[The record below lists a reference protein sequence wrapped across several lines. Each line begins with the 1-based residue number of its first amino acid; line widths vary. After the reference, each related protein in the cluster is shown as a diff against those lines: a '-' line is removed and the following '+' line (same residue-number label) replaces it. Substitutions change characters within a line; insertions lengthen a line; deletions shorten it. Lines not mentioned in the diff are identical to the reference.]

1 MALIP
6 RRASPQALAP
16 AEHPES
22 RGRDDLMVIDGFI
35 TPSRALF
42 GTVNT
47 TSGTPRFPI
56 GMSHIMVAE
65 ETVGVFVNRLHNV
78 ERELTKISQLGFK
91 LDQDIEAGYHQLQGV
106 GQVQSATIEEIRS
119 IQALHYQHLRLTREL
134 DQSHQSA
141 SAQIRESI
149 QALHEHHQQQAQQAS
164 AQFHNLGAYV
174 NDWRETMENDS
185 RQRDSNLEQRIIGI
199 ENRLSAFESRLHQLD
214 QQIQKHL
221 DLHGKQY
228 RLMRSKLEDQRS
240 KLEAHINALT
250 MQIGNLHQFTGEV
263 SERYHQIPQNMVT
276 EEILA
281 ERISQVNAFH
291 IQRFNQ
297 AQEEWR
303 AEMDEVRTSVAP
315 LLRAFEESTL
325 QQADDVDIPGLQQ
338 NFENEQIR
346 IEPGSNPGPS
356 GYESDS
362 TTPTP
367 TPVPAIPSIKSTQRP
382 ATDTE
387 KAGVHPMRLLM
398 GSVVTQKGGSPIE
411 GISTAAP
418 SGNIGYGILDSRV
431 RDTLAKHLQ
440 QPKFSG
446 KGEDWE
452 EFIRQWTR
460 WWKYSGVDEELKADF
475 FVPLLNKELHSLC
488 QRLITQ
494 GHGYDQIYALLDKQ
508 FQGLKNRFTAR
519 HKWENLKLPQEIS
532 LMVYTSWYIEWGLL
546 GLEVPDLSP
555 AEMKDRYMKALPSN
569 KLQSLLLEQE
579 KRNSRG
585 IKFDSVHDWN
595 LFIEEDCRRRDFV
608 KALSKQVQDPPGQGK
623 VQGIRAV
630 EQIRPKKKDCPF
642 CKRNGVKEDYRRNHD
657 EKDCYTKRRL
667 NLRKNAVAPSTV
679 NPFHPRGQTQ
689 VGQRNPQIGKNI
701 EGEQKS
707 EPGTCFTC
715 KKQGHWAK
723 DCPGIKQKEPSGSKA
738 EDQKD

>member
-1 MALIP
+1 MALVP
-6 RRASPQALAP
+6 RRASPQPMAP
-16 AEHPES
+16 VEHPES
-22 RGRDDLMVIDGFI
+22 RGRDDLMVIDGFT
-35 TPSRALF
+35 TPSRTLF
-42 GTVNT
+42 GTVVQ

-78 ERELTKISQLGFK
+78 ERELSKISQLGIK

-106 GQVQSATIEEIRS
+106 GEVQSATIEEIRS

-141 SAQIRESI
+141 SAQIRETI

-164 AQFHNLGAYV
+164 AQFDNLGTYV

-221 DLHGKQY
+221 DLYGKQY
-228 RLMRSKLEDQRS
+228 KLIRSKLEDQQS
-240 KLEAHINALT
+240 KLEANINALT

-263 SERYHQIPQNMVT
+263 SERYHAMKQGMVT

-281 ERISQVNAFH
+281 ERLSQVTAFH
-291 IQRFNQ
+291 FQRIDK
-297 AQEEWR
+297 AQQEWR
-303 AEMDEVRTSVAP
+303 DEMDEVRTSVAP

-325 QQADDVDIPGLQQ
+325 PQADIDIPGLHQ
-338 NFENEQIR
+338 NFEDEEIC
-346 IEPGSNPGPS
+346 IEPGSNPDQS

-362 TTPTP
+362 ISAKPLPIPPVAPTKN
-367 TPVPAIPSIKSTQRP
+367 TERPAIN
-382 ATDTE
+382 TE
-387 KAGVHPMRLLM
+387 KAGIHPMRLLM

-494 GHGYDQIYALLDKQ
+494 GHNYDQIFALLNKQ

-519 HKWENLKLPQEIS
+519 HRWENLKLPQEIS
-532 LMVYTSWYIEWGLL
+532 LMTYTSWYIEWGLL

-555 AEMKDRYMKALPSN
+555 AEVKDRFMKALPTV

-579 KRNSRG
+579 KRTSRG
-585 IKFDSVHDWN
+585 MKFDSVEEWN

-608 KALSKQVQDPPGQGK
+608 KALSKQVQESPGQGK
-623 VQGIRAV
+623 VQSVRTV
-630 EQIRPKKKDCPF
+630 EQVKPRMKSCRF
-642 CKRNGVKEDYRRNHD
+642 CFNRGVKEPYRRNHD
-657 EKDCYTKRRL
+657 EENCFAKKRL
-667 NLRKNAVAPSTV
+667 NSGKNTQGSTSGTTS
-679 NPFHPRGQTQ
+679 HPRGQTQ
-689 VGQRNPQIGKNI
+689 IGSGKSHNGKNAQ
-701 EGEQKS
+701 EDKKS
-707 EPGTCFTC
+707 DPNTCHKC
-715 KKQGHWAK
+715 KQPGHWAK
-723 DCPGIKQKEPSGSKA
+723 DCPGNKQKEPSGSKA
-738 EDQKD
+738 EDQKN